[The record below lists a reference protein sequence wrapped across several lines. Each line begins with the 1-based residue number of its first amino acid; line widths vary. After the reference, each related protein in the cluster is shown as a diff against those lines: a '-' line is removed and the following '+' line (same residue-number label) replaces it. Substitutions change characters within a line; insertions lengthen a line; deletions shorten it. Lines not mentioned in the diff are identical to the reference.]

1 MVSQNEWVVWLNGE
15 LVPEREA
22 LIPFRDRG
30 FKYGDAI
37 YDTTR
42 TFSHRIFKLDEHLDR
57 LFRSLT
63 YTRLEPELDK
73 DDFKAATE
81 AVVAH
86 NLATVPDDEDIWVT
100 QRVSRGLDEAD
111 RAIHPGYPD
120 CTVIVECRPLPYA
133 DRAPAFRDGIEIVV
147 PSVRR
152 PAPDTVSPRAKIGNY
167 MNLILGDLE
176 VKRTQPD
183 AQPVLLDT
191 NGNLAEG
198 RGSNI
203 FIVRDGTVL
212 TPQERYVL
220 PGISRETTIELAA
233 KIGIPCQ
240 EADIDLYDAA
250 TADEAFITST
260 SWCICPIQSING
272 HGLPGGIPGPITQ
285 RLIEAYVEL
294 VDCDWLGQYLK
305 HA

>member
-22 LIPFRDRG
+22 MIPFRDRG

-42 TFSHRIFKLDEHLDR
+42 TFGHRIFKLDEHLDR
-57 LFRSLT
+57 LFRSLA
-63 YTRLEPELDK
+63 YTRLEPKLSK

-100 QRVSRGLDEAD
+100 QRVSRGLDDAD
-111 RAIHPGYPD
+111 RAIHPDYPD
-120 CTVIVECRPLPYA
+120 CTVIVECRPLPYT
-133 DRAPAFRDGIEIVV
+133 DRAPAFRDGIDIVV
-147 PSVRR
+147 PSMRR

-167 MNLILGDLE
+167 MNLILADLE

-220 PGISRETTIELAA
+220 PGISRETAIELAA
-233 KIGIPCQ
+233 KIGIPCK

-260 SWCICPIQSING
+260 SWCICPIRSING
-272 HGLPGGIPGPITQ
+272 HDFQGGIPGPITQ
-285 RLIEAYVEL
+285 RLIDAYVEL